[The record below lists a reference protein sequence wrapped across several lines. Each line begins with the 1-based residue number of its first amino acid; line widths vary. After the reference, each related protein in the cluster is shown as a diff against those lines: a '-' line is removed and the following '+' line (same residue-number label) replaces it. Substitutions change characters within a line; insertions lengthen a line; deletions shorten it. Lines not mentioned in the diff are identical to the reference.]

1 MFLAVIIFIISLS
14 VAVEWTIVR
23 KYLKNH
29 SQRARRRYITL
40 ATLCIAPYSLW
51 LVVGRI
57 WDMHSTTADIVGNI
71 LIALLLINFVWK
83 ALWLIGR
90 LSSQAIGRHWPSV
103 AALTLSLFFT
113 LLAVIGATTG
123 RTTLRT
129 THIEFN
135 YPNLPTQA
143 DGLRIVQVGDL
154 HIGLSPSRHALL
166 RKVVAEVNR
175 QEPDIVIDCGD
186 MVNSRYSELD
196 SLAMNILGN
205 ISAPLG
211 VYTTTGNH
219 DNGSYI
225 LDTLS
230 LPAAESHRL
239 LIERQTSMG
248 WQNITDRHVAIP
260 IGSDTIYLSA
270 IDYPTSLRK
279 GSHGTKPTEDYTDF
293 FAPLPTEAFN
303 IVISHTPT
311 AWDNILA
318 ATSAELTLSGHVHS
332 MQLRLPI
339 GKRGWSPAALVY
351 DRWSGL
357 YWHNG
362 CALHITDGIGSN
374 PKMRIGSRPQI
385 VVIELKVEN

>member
-1 MFLAVIIFIISLS
+1 MFLAVIISIIVLS
-14 VAVEWTIVR
+14 IGTEWLIVH

-29 SQRARRRYITL
+29 SQRAKRRYITL
-40 ATLCIAPYSLW
+40 ASLCIAPYSLW
-51 LVVGRI
+51 LVAGRI
-57 WDMHSTTADIVGNI
+57 WDMFSPIAEVISNT
-71 LIALLLINFVWK
+71 LITLLLFNFVWK
-83 ALWLIGR
+83 ALWLAGK
-90 LSSQAIGRHWPSV
+90 LSSQALSRRWPSV
-103 AALTLSLFFT
+103 VTFALSLILTT
-113 LLAVIGATTG
+113 LAAFGATIE

-129 THIEFN
+129 THIELH
-135 YPNLPTQA
+135 YPNLPAEA
-143 DGLRIVQVGDL
+143 DGLRIVQIGDL

-166 RKVVAEVNR
+166 RKVVREVYHQR
-175 QEPDIVIDCGD
+175 PDIVIDCGD
-186 MVNSRYSELD
+186 MVNSRHTELD
-196 SLAMNILGN
+196 SLTMDILDD
-205 ISAPLG
+205 ICAPLG

-239 LIERQTSMG
+239 LIEKQSAMG

-270 IDYPTSLRK
+270 IDYPASLRK

-332 MQLRLPI
+332 MQMRLPI
-339 GKRGWSPAALVY
+339 GKRGWSPAALIY

-374 PKMRIGSRPQI
+374 PKVRIGVRPQI